1 MLGHFQASTKAA
13 HRQRT
18 NFRDN
23 RDNQYSS
30 DFRTSIATRSGCGYL
45 GLNSS
50 QDFRVSGWTGCRG
63 GGKAAPLPA
72 SCCLPAARLA
82 QNLYAC
88 VQREPE
94 LIQAMTPLLSSQ
106 EQEAMTRRQLDP
118 NMIIV
123 EVLWDPAHQ
132 ERKLSVKKI
141 TEYLNVRLR
150 IRGEKY
156 EYNEEEIGW
165 KLG

>member
-1 MLGHFQASTKAA
+1 M
-13 HRQRT
+13 
-18 NFRDN
+18 
-23 RDNQYSS
+23 
-30 DFRTSIATRSGCGYL
+30 
-45 GLNSS
+45 NSS

-63 GGKAAPLPA
+63 GGKAAPRPT